1 MSGAALALALALL
14 TAPGPARHRLRS
26 RLPAGVQTPRLATW
40 LLVPCGVALTLALGA
55 ATSIGAVVAAATAA
69 ATVEMRRRNRR
80 RRRTR
85 DAEATALRGAL
96 DVLVGELRV
105 GAHPVAAFTV
115 AADDTEGVVAS
126 ALRTIAARA
135 RLGADVV
142 AGMLSVARRSSLPAH
157 WERLAVCWQLAQT
170 HGLAIGT
177 LMQTAQRDL
186 VERQRFSSRVDAGM
200 AGARTTAA
208 VLAGLPA
215 VGIALG
221 QLIGADPLG
230 FLLAGGFGE
239 WLLVMGVLLACAG
252 LLWCDR
258 ITGAVVK

>member
-1 MSGAALALALALL
+1 M
-14 TAPGPARHRLRS
+14 
-26 RLPAGVQTPRLATW
+26 GV
-40 LLVPCGVALTLALGA
+40 
-55 ATSIGAVVAAATAA
+55 VVAACITG
-69 ATVEMRRRNRR
+69 TTIEVRRRNRR
-80 RRRTR
+80 RRRISA
-85 DAEATALRGAL
+85 AEATALRGAL
-96 DVLVGELRV
+96 DILVGELRV
-105 GAHPVAAFTV
+105 GAHPVAAFGA
-115 AADDTEGVVAS
+115 AADDTQGVVAT

-135 RLGADVV
+135 RLGADVA
-142 AGMLSVARRSSLPAH
+142 AGIRSVGHRSSLAGQ
-157 WERLAVCWQLAQT
+157 WERLAVYWQLAQT

-230 FLLAGGFGE
+230 FLLSGGLGE
-239 WLLVMGVLLACAG
+239 WLLIIGVLLVCAG

>member
-1 MSGAALALALALL
+1 
-14 TAPGPARHRLRS
+14 
-26 RLPAGVQTPRLATW
+26 
-40 LLVPCGVALTLALGA
+40 LGA
-55 ATSIGAVVAAATAA
+55 ATSTGAVVAAAVVG
-69 ATVEMRRRNRR
+69 ATVEIRRRNRLR
-80 RRRTR
+80 RRARG
-85 DAEATALRGAL
+85 AEAAALRGAL

-105 GAHPVAAFTV
+105 GAHPVTAFTV
-115 AADDTEGVVAS
+115 AADEAEGVVAS

-135 RLGADVV
+135 RLGADVA
-142 AGMLSVARRSSLPAH
+142 AGMRSVARRSSLPAH
-157 WERLAVCWQLAQT
+157 WERLAACWQLAHT

-186 VERQRFSSRVDAGM
+186 VERQRFSSRVDAGL

-221 QLIGADPLG
+221 QLIGADPVG

-239 WLLVMGVLLACAG
+239 WLLILGVLLGCAG

>member
-1 MSGAALALALALL
+1 MRDAALALALALL
-14 TAPGPARHRLRS
+14 TAPSPARHRLRA
-26 RLPAGVQTPRLATW
+26 REPVGVKGLRVAFW
-40 LLVPCGVALTLALGA
+40 LLIPVSVVLVCVLVAVTSTGV
-55 ATSIGAVVAAATAA
+55 VVAAAVVG
-69 ATVEMRRRNRR
+69 ATVEVRRRNRR
-80 RRRTR
+80 RRRARTT
-85 DAEATALRGAL
+85 EATALRSAL

-105 GAHPVAAFTV
+105 GAHPVAAFGVAAEDAEGTV
-115 AADDTEGVVAS
+115 AT

-135 RLGADVV
+135 RLGADVA
-142 AGMLSVARRSSLPAH
+142 AGMLSVAHRSSLPGH

-186 VERQRFSSRVDAGM
+186 VERQRFSSRVEAGM

-208 VLAGLPA
+208 VLSGLP
-215 VGIALG
+215 VIGIGLG

-230 FLLAGGFGE
+230 FLLAEGFGG
-239 WLLVMGVLLACAG
+239 WLLVIGVLLACAG

>member
-1 MSGAALALALALL
+1 MRDATLALALALL
-14 TAPGPARHRLRS
+14 AVPSPSRHRLRARGS
-26 RLPAGVQTPRLATW
+26 AGVKVPRVAAWCLI
-40 LLVPCGVALTLALGA
+40 PIGVLLALVLA
-55 ATSIGAVVAAATAA
+55 ACTSTGVVIAAGIVG

-80 RRRTR
+80 RRRAR
-85 DAEATALRGAL
+85 AAESAALRGAL

-105 GAHPVAAFTV
+105 GAHPVAAFGV
-115 AADDTEGVVAS
+115 AAEDTEGVVAT
-126 ALRTIAARA
+126 ALRTIEARA
-135 RLGADVV
+135 RLGADVA
-142 AGMLSVARRSSLPAH
+142 AGMLSVAQHSSLPGH

-208 VLAGLPA
+208 VLAGLP
-215 VGIALG
+215 VIGIGLG

-230 FLLAGGFGE
+230 FLLTGGFGG
-239 WLLVMGVLLACAG
+239 WLLVIGVLLACVG

-258 ITGAVVK
+258 ITVAVVK

>member
-1 MSGAALALALALL
+1 MSNAALALALALL
-14 TAPGPARHRLRS
+14 TAPGPSRHRLRA
-26 RLPAGVQTPRLATW
+26 RGRAKAPRAAAW
-40 LLVPCGVALTLALGA
+40 LLVPLGVVLALGLAA
-55 ATSIGAVVAAATAA
+55 ATSAGVVVAVAIVG

-80 RRRTR
+80 RRRAR
-85 DAEATALRGAL
+85 ADEAAALRGAL

-105 GAHPVAAFTV
+105 GAHPVAAFGV
-115 AADDTEGVVAS
+115 AADETEGVVAT

-135 RLGADVV
+135 RLGADVA
-142 AGMLSVARRSSLPAH
+142 AGMLSVAGHSSLPGQ

-186 VERQRFSSRVDAGM
+186 VERQRFSSRVEAGM

-215 VGIALG
+215 IGILLG

-230 FLLAGGFGE
+230 FLLSGGFGG
-239 WLLVMGVLLACAG
+239 WLLIIGVLLACAG

-258 ITGAVVK
+258 ITGSMLK

>member
-14 TAPGPARHRLRS
+14 TAPRPAQHRLRS
-26 RLPAGVQTPRLATW
+26 RAAAGSKTPRMATW

-55 ATSIGAVVAAATAA
+55 VTSTGAVVAAAIMG

-85 DAEATALRGAL
+85 GAEAAALRGAL

-105 GAHPVAAFTV
+105 GAHPVTAFNV
-115 AADDTEGVVAS
+115 AADDTAGVVAS

-142 AGMLSVARRSSLPAH
+142 AGMLGVAQRSSLPAH

-239 WLLVMGVLLACAG
+239 WLLILGVLLACAG

>member
-1 MSGAALALALALL
+1 MVVEAASGARDGIE
-14 TAPGPARHRLRS
+14 TAIVG
-26 RLPAGVQTPRLATW
+26 
-40 LLVPCGVALTLALGA
+40 
-55 ATSIGAVVAAATAA
+55 

-85 DAEATALRGAL
+85 AAEAAALRGAL

-105 GAHPVAAFTV
+105 GAHPVTAFGV
-115 AADDTEGVVAS
+115 AADDTDGVVAT

-135 RLGADVV
+135 RLGADVA
-142 AGMLSVARRSSLPAH
+142 AGMLSVAHRSSLPGQ

-208 VLAGLPA
+208 VLAGLPV

-230 FLLAGGFGE
+230 FLLADGFGA
-239 WLLVMGVLLACAG
+239 WLLIIGVLLACGG